1 MTTPH
6 WPEYNTRTERR
17 GSGYTV
23 TASTLAPLVR
33 RPGVVGDSP
42 VYRTAYATGTTRRS
56 DEAAI
61 ALLRESVYRELHRQA
76 TGVVPHLDEEH
87 TTA

>member
-6 WPEYNTRTERR
+6 WPEYNERTDRW
-17 GSGYTV
+17 GTGYTV

-33 RPGVVGDSP
+33 TPGVVGDAD
-42 VYRTAYATGTTRRS
+42 VYRTAFATATTRRS
-56 DEAAI
+56 DETAM

-76 TGVVPHLDEEH
+76 TGCVPHRDEEH